1 MDTYYSKNKEKLKTN
16 NKLYKLNNSDK
27 VKETNKIYRTKYN
40 KLNYYCKTCKKLL
53 LLSSKKRHDNR
64 KHFVPPLPTYIE

>member
-53 LLSSKKRHDNR
+53 LLSSKKRHDKR
-64 KHFVPPLPTYIE
+64 KHPIPPLIEYVL